1 MTYAFIEEQRQV
13 HSVRCLC
20 RGLKISAS
28 GYYAWRRRPP
38 CKRSLAN
45 QALLVHIRAIHAEMR
60 QTYGSPRIH
69 AELRAR
75 GLRYNLKR
83 VARLMRLNQ
92 IRARHKR
99 KYHVTTKV
107 DPRLPVAPNLLA
119 QDFQASTPNQKWVTD
134 VTFVPTAEGWLY
146 LAAVLDL
153 YSRRIIGWAMSATQN
168 TDLVVNALQMAIGRR
183 QPGRGTMHHSD
194 RGKQYGSARY
204 RGVLDAKHFAVSM
217 SGTGNCYDNAP
228 MESFFGTLKAE
239 LIQRR
244 RYRTREEARQDI
256 VWDIEGFYNATRRHS
271 ALGYRSPLEFEQ
283 SMA

>member
-1 MTYAFIEEQRQV
+1 MSYTFIDELRAV
-13 HSVRCLC
+13 YPVRHLC
-20 RGLKISAS
+20 RWLQISAS
-28 GYYAWRRRPP
+28 SYYAWQRRPL
-38 CKRSLAN
+38 CQRKLMN
-45 QALLVHIRAIHAEMR
+45 QILLVHIRAIHAEMR

-75 GLRYNLKR
+75 GLRVNLKR
-83 VARLMRLNQ
+83 VARLMRLHHIQ
-92 IRARHKR
+92 ARHKR
-99 KYHVTTKV
+99 KYRVTTKV
-107 DPRLPVAPNLLA
+107 DPKLPVAPNLLA
-119 QDFQASTPNQKWVTD
+119 QDFQANTPNQKWVTD
-134 VTFVPTAEGWLY
+134 VTYVPTAEGWLY

-153 YSRRIIGWAMSATQN
+153 YSRRIIGWAMSAIQD

-194 RGKQYGSARY
+194 RGRQYGSARY
-204 RGVLDAKHFAVSM
+204 RDVLDAKHFAVSM

-239 LIQRR
+239 LIHWR

-256 VWDIEGFYNATRRHS
+256 VWYIERFYNARRRHS

>member
-1 MTYAFIEEQRQV
+1 MTYAFIDEQRQV
-13 HSVRCLC
+13 YSVRCLC

-38 CKRSLAN
+38 CQRSLTN
-45 QALLVHIRAIHAEMR
+45 QALMVHIRAIHAEKR

-75 GLRYNLKR
+75 GLRCNLKR
-83 VARLMRLNQ
+83 VARLMRLHHIQ
-92 IRARHKR
+92 ARHKR
-99 KYHVTTKV
+99 KYRVTTKV
-107 DPRLPVAPNLLA
+107 DPKLPVAPNLLA
-119 QDFQASTPNQKWVTD
+119 QDFHANTPNQKWVTD
-134 VTFVPTAEGWLY
+134 VTYVPTAEGWLY

-153 YSRRIIGWAMSATQN
+153 YSRRIIGWAMSAVQD

-183 QPGRGTMHHSD
+183 QPGRGTIHHSD

-204 RGVLDAKHFAVSM
+204 RDALDAKHFSVSM
-217 SGTGNCYDNAP
+217 SGSGNCYDNAP

-239 LIQRR
+239 LIHWH
-244 RYRTREEARQDI
+244 RYCTREEARQDI
-256 VWDIEGFYNATRRHS
+256 VWYIEGFYNSTRRHS
-271 ALGYRSPLEFEQ
+271 AIGYRSPLEFEQ

>member
-1 MTYAFIEEQRQV
+1 
-13 HSVRCLC
+13 
-20 RGLKISAS
+20 
-28 GYYAWRRRPP
+28 
-38 CKRSLAN
+38 LAN
-45 QALLVHIRAIHAEMR
+45 QALLVQIRAIHAEMH

-75 GLRYNLKR
+75 GLRCNLKR

-92 IRARHKR
+92 LQARHKR

-107 DPRLPVAPNLLA
+107 DPRLPVAPNLLD
-119 QDFQASTPNQKWVTD
+119 QDFQASTPNKKWVTD

-168 TDLVVNALQMAIGRR
+168 TELVVQALQMAIGRR
-183 QPGRGTMHHSD
+183 QPGRGTIHHSD
-194 RGKQYGSARY
+194 RGKQYGSSRY
-204 RGVLDAKHFAVSM
+204 RDVLDAKHFAVSM

-239 LIQRR
+239 LIHWR

-256 VWDIEGFYNATRRHS
+256 VCYIEGFYNATRRHS
-271 ALGYRSPLEFEQ
+271 ALGYRSPLEFEH

>member
-1 MTYAFIEEQRQV
+1 MTYAFIDEQRQV
-13 HSVRCLC
+13 YSVRCLC

-45 QALLVHIRAIHAEMR
+45 QALLVQIRAIHAEKR
-60 QTYGSPRIH
+60 QTYGSPRMR
-69 AELRAR
+69 AELCAR

-107 DPRLPVAPNLLA
+107 DPKLPVAPNLLA
-119 QDFQASTPNQKWVTD
+119 QDFHASTPNQKWVTD

-228 MESFFGTLKAE
+228 MESFFGTLEAE
-239 LIQRR
+239 LIHWR
-244 RYRTREEARQDI
+244 RYHTREEARQDI
-256 VWDIEGFYNATRRHS
+256 VWYIERFYNARRRHS